1 MQVSSGFNDKS
12 DIERQTIRKVVWR
25 LVPFLMVCYLLAFID
40 RGNVGMAS
48 LQMNHDLGMS
58 AKVFGFGSSLFFIS
72 YFFCEVPSNL
82 ALQKYGA
89 RVWIARIMVT
99 WGIVSA
105 STALV
110 HDATTFYILRFLLG
124 AAEAGFFPG
133 VLLYLSYWIPA
144 SYRARIVA
152 TFMVAIP
159 AASFIGSP
167 ISALLLQ
174 MDGIGGL
181 RGWHWLFLLEGI
193 PTVLLGITCLFML
206 TNKPEDAK
214 WLKDDERKWLVDA
227 LANET
232 RAPKKILDMPLTKL
246 FRNRYVLCLA
256 LVDTCASAAGSTLSV
271 WQPQLLKSFGLSV
284 MQTGLLNSI
293 PYLVASVLM
302 VYWGRRSDRVK
313 ERRWHTVVPML
324 LIGLGL
330 FATSLSGSLV
340 PTIFMLC
347 AVLVGAYSFKGP
359 FWALATDMLSN
370 SAVAAGLATINAI
383 ANLLGGGLMV
393 NVYGW
398 VKEATGSY
406 ALALMPLAVLTLIS
420 VATLLLLTRNGR
432 GQSGRYANK
441 TETA

>member
-1 MQVSSGFNDKS
+1 MQLIGVAEKS
-12 DIERQTIRKVVWR
+12 AIERQTIRKVVWR
-25 LVPFLMVCYLLAFID
+25 LIPFLMVCYLLAFID

-58 AKVFGFGSSLFFIS
+58 AKVFGFGSSLFFVS

-89 RVWIARIMVT
+89 RIWIARIMIT
-99 WGIVSA
+99 WGLVSA
-105 STALV
+105 ATALV
-110 HDATTFYILRFLLG
+110 HNATSFYVLRFLLG

-174 MDGIGGL
+174 MDGVAGL
-181 RGWHWLFLLEGI
+181 RGWHWLFILEGL
-193 PTVLLGITCLFML
+193 PTVLLGFACLFFL
-206 TNKPEDAK
+206 TNKPQDAG
-214 WLKDDERKWLVDA
+214 WLNNDERKWLVDE
-227 LANET
+227 LANE
-232 RAPKKILDMPLTKL
+232 RKAPRKVSSMPLTKL

-271 WQPQLLKSFGLSV
+271 WQPQLLKSFGLTV
-284 MQTGLLNSI
+284 MQTGLLNSV
-293 PYLVASVLM
+293 PYAVASVLM
-302 VYWGRRSDRVK
+302 VYWGRRSDRLG

-330 FATSLSGSLV
+330 FGTSLSGSLV
-340 PTIFMLC
+340 PTMCMLC

-370 SAVAAGLATINAI
+370 SAVAAGLATVNAI

-420 VATLLLLTRNGR
+420 VATLLLLTR
-432 GQSGRYANK
+432 SGGETQLTSK

>member
-1 MQVSSGFNDKS
+1 MQPANDIAPS
-12 DIERQTIRKVVWR
+12 AIERQTIRKVVLR

-58 AKVFGFGSSLFFIS
+58 AKVFGFGSSLFFVS

-82 ALQKYGA
+82 ALEKYGA
-89 RVWIARIMVT
+89 RVWIARIMIT

-105 STALV
+105 ATALV
-110 HDATTFYILRFLLG
+110 HNATSFYILRFLLG

-144 SYRARIVA
+144 TYRARIVA

-167 ISALLLQ
+167 VSALLLQ
-174 MDGIGGL
+174 MDGLAGL
-181 RGWHWLFLLEGI
+181 RGWHWLFLLEGV
-193 PTVLLGITCLFML
+193 PTVLFGVACLFLL

-214 WLKDDERKWLVDA
+214 WLNDDERTWLVSA
-227 LANET
+227 LTSE
-232 RAPKKILDMPLTKL
+232 RKAPRKVLSMQLTKL

-271 WQPQLLKSFGLSV
+271 WQPQLLKSFGLTV
-284 MQTGLLNSI
+284 METGLLNSV
-293 PYLVASVLM
+293 PYAVASVLM
-302 VYWGRRSDRVK
+302 VVWGRRSDRLG

-324 LIGLGL
+324 LIGAGL
-330 FATSLSGSLV
+330 FATSLSGSLL
-340 PTIFMLC
+340 PTVCMLC

-393 NVYGW
+393 NVYGV
-398 VKEATGSY
+398 VKDATGSY
-406 ALALMPLAVLTLIS
+406 ALALMPLAVLTLVS
-420 VATLLLLTRNGR
+420 VATLLLLTRTGPSK
-432 GQSGRYANK
+432 QLTSK
-441 TETA
+441 TETV

>member
-1 MQVSSGFNDKS
+1 MQTGFMDKS
-12 DIERQTIRKVVWR
+12 AIERRTIRKVVWR

-89 RVWIARIMVT
+89 RIWIARIMIT

-105 STALV
+105 ATALV
-110 HDATTFYILRFLLG
+110 HNATSFYVLRFLLG

-174 MDGIGGL
+174 MDGFWGL
-181 RGWHWLFLLEGI
+181 RGWHWLFILEGV
-193 PTVLLGITCLFML
+193 PTVLLGVACLFML
-206 TNKPEDAK
+206 TNKPENAK
-214 WLKDDERKWLVDA
+214 WLDDDERTWLVNA
-227 LANET
+227 LVSEQK
-232 RAPKKILDMPLTKL
+232 APKKVPSLPLTQL

-284 MQTGLLNSI
+284 MQTGLLNSV
-293 PYLVASVLM
+293 PYAVASILM
-302 VYWGRRSDRVK
+302 VYWGRRSDRVG

-324 LIGLGL
+324 LIGVGL

-340 PTIFMLC
+340 PTVCMLC

-370 SAVAAGLATINAI
+370 SAVAAGLATVNAI

-406 ALALMPLAVLTLIS
+406 ALALMPLAILTLVS
-420 VATLLLLTRNGR
+420 VATLLLLTRNG
-432 GQSGRYANK
+432 SANRLVSK
-441 TETA
+441 TETI

>member
-1 MQVSSGFNDKS
+1 MHTEAMEKS
-12 DIERQTIRKVVWR
+12 ALECRTIRKVVWR
-25 LVPFLMVCYLLAFID
+25 LIPFLMVCYLLAFID

-58 AKVFGFGSSLFFIS
+58 PRVFGFGSSLFFIS
-72 YFFCEVPSNL
+72 YFLCEVPSNL

-89 RVWIARIMVT
+89 RLWIGRIMFT
-99 WGIVSA
+99 WGLVSA
-105 STALV
+105 ATALV
-110 HDATTFYILRFLLG
+110 QNATMFYVLRFLLG

-174 MDGIGGL
+174 MDGVWGL
-181 RGWHWLFLLEGI
+181 RGWQWLFVLEGI
-193 PTVLLGITCLFML
+193 PTVLLGIACLFML
-206 TNKPEDAK
+206 TNKPADAK
-214 WLKDDERKWLVDA
+214 WLADDERSWLVNA
-227 LANET
+227 LET
-232 RAPKKILDMPLTKL
+232 AQKAPKKVPSLPLTKL

-256 LVDTCASAAGSTLSV
+256 LVNTCASAAGSTLAV

-284 MQTGLLNSI
+284 MQTGLLNSV
-293 PYLVASVLM
+293 PYAAASVLM
-302 VYWGRRSDRVK
+302 VYWGRRSDRVG
-313 ERRWHTVVPML
+313 ERRWHTAVPML
-324 LIGLGL
+324 LIGMGL
-330 FATSLSGSLV
+330 FATSLSGSLL
-340 PTIFMLC
+340 PTICMLS

-359 FWALATDMLSN
+359 FWALATGMLSN
-370 SAVAAGLATINAI
+370 SAVAAGLATVNAI

-406 ALALMPLAVLTLIS
+406 ALALMPLAILTIVS
-420 VATLLLLTRNGR
+420 VAMLLLLTRRAHATPVAG
-432 GQSGRYANK
+432 K
-441 TETA
+441 TETV

>member
-1 MQVSSGFNDKS
+1 MQATGFMAKS
-12 DIERQTIRKVVWR
+12 DIERRTMRKVVWR
-25 LVPFLMVCYLLAFID
+25 LIPFLMICYLLAFID

-58 AKVFGFGSSLFFIS
+58 ARVFGFGSSLFFIS
-72 YFFCEVPSNL
+72 YFFCEVPSNI

-89 RVWIARIMVT
+89 RIWIARIMIT

-105 STALV
+105 ATALV
-110 HDATTFYILRFLLG
+110 HNATTFYILRFLLG

-167 ISALLLQ
+167 ISAALLQ
-174 MDGIGGL
+174 MNGFWGL
-181 RGWHWLFLLEGI
+181 RGWHWLFILEGI
-193 PTVLLGITCLFML
+193 PTVLLGVVCLFFL
-206 TNKPEDAK
+206 TNKPSDAK
-214 WLKDDERKWLVDA
+214 WLKDDEQKWLVDA
-227 LANET
+227 LASET
-232 RAPKKILDMPLTKL
+232 KAPKKVVDMPLAKL

-256 LVDTCASAAGSTLSV
+256 LVDTCASGAGSTLSV
-271 WQPQLLKSFGLSV
+271 WQPQLIKSFGLSV
-284 MQTGLLNSI
+284 MQTGLINSI
-293 PYLVASVLM
+293 PYAMASVLM
-302 VYWGRRSDRVK
+302 VYWGRRSDRSE

-324 LIGLGL
+324 LIGGGL
-330 FATSLSGSLV
+330 FATSLSSSLV
-340 PTIFMLC
+340 STILMLC

-398 VKEATGSY
+398 VKDATGSY
-406 ALALMPLAVLTLIS
+406 TLALMPLAVLTLIS
-420 VATLLLLTRNGR
+420 VATLLVLTRSAQTKHMAR
-432 GQSGRYANK
+432 K
-441 TETA
+441 TETV

>member
-1 MQVSSGFNDKS
+1 MQLTGVREQSA
-12 DIERQTIRKVVWR
+12 IERQTVRKVVWR

-58 AKVFGFGSSLFFIS
+58 ARVFGFGSSLFFIS

-89 RVWIARIMVT
+89 RLWIARIMIT

-105 STALV
+105 AMALV
-110 HDATTFYILRFLLG
+110 HNATSFYVLRFLLG

-133 VLLYLSYWIPA
+133 VLLYLSYWIPT

-174 MDGIGGL
+174 MDGIAGL
-181 RGWHWLFLLEGI
+181 RGWHWLFILEGV
-193 PTVLLGITCLFML
+193 PTILLGIACLFFL
-206 TNKPEDAK
+206 ANKPKDAK
-214 WLKDDERKWLVDA
+214 WLNEDERTWLA
-227 LANET
+227 STLAAEHK
-232 RAPKKILDMPLTKL
+232 APKKVLSMPLTKL

-271 WQPQLLKSFGLSV
+271 WQPQLLKSFGLTV
-284 MQTGLLNSI
+284 MQTGLLNSV
-293 PYLVASVLM
+293 PYALSSVLM
-302 VYWGRRSDRVK
+302 VYWGRRSDRLG

-330 FATSLSGSLV
+330 FGTSLSGTLV
-340 PTIFMLC
+340 PTLGMLC

-370 SAVAAGLATINAI
+370 SAVAAAD
-383 ANLLGGGLMV
+383 
-393 NVYGW
+393 
-398 VKEATGSY
+398 
-406 ALALMPLAVLTLIS
+406 
-420 VATLLLLTRNGR
+420 
-432 GQSGRYANK
+432 
-441 TETA
+441 

>member
-1 MQVSSGFNDKS
+1 MQLAGVTEQSE
-12 DIERQTIRKVVWR
+12 IERQTLRKVVWR

-58 AKVFGFGSSLFFIS
+58 ARVFGFGSSLFFIS

-89 RVWIARIMVT
+89 RLWIARIMIT

-105 STALV
+105 AMALV
-110 HDATTFYILRFLLG
+110 HNATSFYILRFLLG

-133 VLLYLSYWIPA
+133 VLLYLSYWIPT

-174 MDGIGGL
+174 MDGVAGL
-181 RGWHWLFLLEGI
+181 RGWHWLFILEGV
-193 PTVLLGITCLFML
+193 PTILLGIACLFLL
-206 TNKPEDAK
+206 TNKPKDAK
-214 WLKDDERKWLVDA
+214 WLNEDERTW
-227 LANET
+227 LANTLAAEHK
-232 RAPKKILDMPLTKL
+232 APKKVASMPLTKL

-271 WQPQLLKSFGLSV
+271 WQPQLLKSFGLTV
-284 MQTGLLNSI
+284 MQTGLLNAV
-293 PYLVASVLM
+293 PYALSSVLM
-302 VYWGRRSDRVK
+302 VYWGRRSDRLG

-330 FATSLSGSLV
+330 FGTSLSGSLA
-340 PTIFMLC
+340 PTLCMLC

-370 SAVAAGLATINAI
+370 SAVAAGLATVNAI

-398 VKEATGSY
+398 VKAATGSY
-406 ALALMPLAVLTLIS
+406 ALALMPLAVLTLVS
-420 VATLLLLTRNGR
+420 VATLLLLTRKG
-432 GQSGRYANK
+432 GESQLTGK
-441 TETA
+441 TEAA

>member
-1 MQVSSGFNDKS
+1 MQATGVMEKS
-12 DIERQTIRKVVWR
+12 AIERRTIRKVVWR
-25 LVPFLMVCYLLAFID
+25 LIPFLMICYLLAFID

-58 AKVFGFGSSLFFIS
+58 ARVFGFGSSLFFVS
-72 YFFCEVPSNL
+72 YFLCEVPSNL
-82 ALQKYGA
+82 AMQKYGA
-89 RVWIARIMVT
+89 RIWIARIMIT

-105 STALV
+105 ATALV
-110 HDATTFYILRFLLG
+110 HNATTFYILRFLLG

-193 PTVLLGITCLFML
+193 PTVLLGIACLFVL
-206 TNKPEDAK
+206 TNKPENAT
-214 WLKDDERKWLVDA
+214 WLDEDERKWLINA
-227 LANET
+227 LATEHK
-232 RAPKKILDMPLTKL
+232 APKKVAQMPLTQL

-256 LVDTCASAAGSTLSV
+256 LVCTCASAAGSTLGV
-271 WQPQLLKSFGLSV
+271 WQPQLLKSFGLTV
-284 MQTGLLNSI
+284 MQTGLLNAI
-293 PYLVASVLM
+293 PYAVASVLM
-302 VYWGRRSDRVK
+302 VYWGRRSDRVG
-313 ERRWHTVVPML
+313 ERRWHTVIPML

-330 FATSLSGSLV
+330 LATSLSGALV
-340 PTIFMLC
+340 PTVAMLC

-359 FWALATDMLSN
+359 FWALATGMLSN
-370 SAVAAGLATINAI
+370 SAVAAGLATVNAI

-406 ALALMPLAVLTLIS
+406 ALALMPLAILTLVS
-420 VATLLLLTRNGR
+420 VTTLLLLTRNGHAR
-432 GQSGRYANK
+432 QLTNK
-441 TETA
+441 TETV